1 MFSTKRVALAV
12 SFMGMLSGCTADVNF
27 LPGASN
33 KSETCTVNCTT
44 PTPVP
49 TPTPTPVVDQTIN
62 ESYQVPNSPSKVD
75 ILFVVDGTPRMFQTI
90 VKLQSRLDGF
100 ISALAGADYQAGV
113 MNSSMGSWD
122 TQAGVF
128 PIAALEPL
136 NPYPT
141 EVSGTLKIVSNKI
154 SGADWILGRNLSFNG
169 LSMNSSQNTDNA
181 RAIDSQPYGAVGA
194 SEPMNAIKTFIQ
206 NSSANSGFF
215 RPGAMFVPVIISAG
229 DENDGAAARS
239 KAADVVNAFKASFG
253 ETAGGIRAVSM
264 IVKPGDSSC
273 LAQYSSIFSMGDG
286 GVYGTNLDQF
296 ATSTGGVSLSICQN
310 DYSASLQPITS
321 GFGSN
326 ITSISLK
333 QTPVA
338 GSVKIVA
345 VPAADL
351 SYTVSGT
358 TVTFAKPL
366 AWGSK
371 LSISYQVP
379 PTAQ

>member
-1 MFSTKRVALAV
+1 MYSAKRVALAMT
-12 SFMGMLSGCTADVNF
+12 FMGMLSGCTADVNF
-27 LPGASN
+27 LPGATN
-33 KSETCTVNCTT
+33 KSETCTTNCTT
-44 PTPVP
+44 PTP
-49 TPTPTPVVDQTIN
+49 TPTPTPINQTIN

-75 ILFVVDGTPRMFQTI
+75 LLFVVDGTPRMFQTI
-90 VKLQSRLDGF
+90 VKMQSRLSGF
-100 ISALAGADYQAGV
+100 IAALAGADYQAGI
-113 MNSSMGSWD
+113 MNSSMGSYD
-122 TQAGVF
+122 AQAGVF
-128 PIAALEPL
+128 PIAGLEAL

-141 EVSGTLKIVSNKI
+141 EVSGNLKIVSNSI

-169 LSMNSSQNTDNA
+169 LSLISSQNTDNA

-206 NSSANSGFF
+206 TPAANAGFF

-229 DENDGAAARS
+229 DENDGSSPRS
-239 KAADVVNAFKASFG
+239 KAADVVNAFKGAYG
-253 ETAGGIRAVSM
+253 ETAGGIRAVSI

-273 LAQYSSIFSMGDG
+273 LAQYSSIFAMGDG
-286 GVYGTNLDQF
+286 GVAGTNLDQF
-296 ATSTGGVSLSICQN
+296 ATATGGVSMSICQN
-310 DYSASLQPITS
+310 DYTASMAPITS

-358 TVTFAKPL
+358 TVTFAQPL

-371 LSISYQVP
+371 LSISYQIP
-379 PTAQ
+379 ASAQ

>member
-1 MFSTKRVALAV
+1 MFSTKRVALAMT
-12 SFMGMLSGCTADVNF
+12 FMGMLSGCTADVNF
-27 LPGASN
+27 LPGVSQ
-33 KSETCTVNCTT
+33 KSQACGVDGNPACPTNPVIAPTV
-44 PTPVP
+44 
-49 TPTPTPVVDQTIN
+49 N

-75 ILFVVDGTPRMFQTI
+75 LLFVVDGTPRMFQTI

-100 ISALAGADYQAGV
+100 IAALAGADYQAGI

-122 TQAGVF
+122 ASAGVF
-128 PIAALEPL
+128 PIAGLETL

-141 EVSGTLKIVSNKI
+141 EVNGPLKILSNKV

-169 LSMNSSQNTDNA
+169 LSLISSQNTDEA

-194 SEPMNAIKTFIQ
+194 SEPMNAIKTFVQ
-206 NSSANSGFF
+206 NSTANAGFF

-229 DENDGAAARS
+229 DENDGASPRS
-239 KAADVVNAFKASFG
+239 TAADVVNAFKASYG
-253 ETAGGIRAVSM
+253 ETAGGIRAVS
-264 IVKPGDSSC
+264 IVVKPGDSSC
-273 LAQYSSIFSMGDG
+273 LAQYSSVFSMGDG
-286 GVYGTNLDQF
+286 GVYGSNLDQF
-296 ATSTGGVSLSICQN
+296 ATATGGVSMSICQN
-310 DYSASLQPITS
+310 DYTASMKPITS

-326 ITSISLK
+326 IQSITLK
-333 QTPVA
+333 QTPIA
-338 GSVKIVA
+338 GTVKIVA

-358 TVTFAKPL
+358 TVTFAQPL

-379 PTAQ
+379 PTVQ